1 MSDDPGKG
9 RSVPLSI
16 AKQDFYK
23 GAALVGLIEDSRC
36 VAVCASGP
44 GYVVNENLRLLI
56 KYSTHVRSPW
66 RFAITDEELRFLL
79 AASRQRSL
87 AFVALVCGGDG
98 VCGLTGKTVLD
109 VTEHIPSTVSVSR
122 RYHGRY
128 WIAGPAQELD
138 RSVPVHAWPGCIFDA
153 PRDD

>member
-1 MSDDPGKG
+1 M
-9 RSVPLSI
+9 SI

-36 VAVCASGP
+36 VAARASGP
-44 GYVVNENLRLLI
+44 GYLVNGNLPFLI

-66 RFAITDEELRFLL
+66 RFAISDEEVRFLL
-79 AASRQRSL
+79 AASRQRRS

-98 VCGLTGKTVLD
+98 VCGLTGETVLD
-109 VTEHIPSTVSVSR
+109 VIGNIPGTVSVSR

-128 WIAGPAQELD
+128 WIAGPGQELD
-138 RSVPVHAWPGCIFDA
+138 RSVPAHAWPGCVFDS